1 MIIFSYFL
9 FISADWFYAFL
20 ISSSLTHVLKSH
32 SILSIVSSFFNQLSC
47 LSYPTHSPPPPPI
60 DFINPLTLHRHPSK
74 YTLFIII
81 SPKFLTLSLHFLNQ
95 CSHHT
100 FSQYSRIWDFTLSSL
115 SFIRLAPPLTR
126 PTCSTLLIQFT
137 PNSHIFLLIALYP
150 LLPTP
155 HSLTLSLSHTPPL
168 SDM

>member
-1 MIIFSYFL
+1 MNIFSHFL
-9 FISADWFYAFL
+9 LISTDWFSAFL
-20 ISSSLTHVLKSH
+20 LSTSLTHVLTSH
-32 SILSIVSSFFNQLSC
+32 SLNFTHCLILLQPTFLPVLSK
-47 LSYPTHSPPPPPI
+47 PFTPPPI
-60 DFINPLTLHRHPSK
+60 DSFNPLTLHLHPSY

-100 FSQYSRIWDFTLSSL
+100 FSQHSRIWDFTLSSL

-155 HSLTLSLSHTPPL
+155 YSLTLSLSHTPPL

>member
-9 FISADWFYAFL
+9 FMSADWFYAFL
-20 ISSSLTHVLKSH
+20 ISSSLTHILTSH

-60 DFINPLTLHRHPSK
+60 DSINPLTLHRHLSK

-100 FSQYSRIWDFTLSSL
+100 FSQHSHLGFHFIVP

-126 PTCSTLLIQFT
+126 LTCSTLRIQFA
-137 PNSHIFLLIALYP
+137 PNSHIFLLTVLYP
-150 LLPTP
+150 SCQL
-155 HSLTLSLSHTPPL
+155 HTP
-168 SDM
+168 